1 MSIIGT
7 FEDSGW
13 LCDYI
18 LTEYSENVYVSD
30 VIYFDVNDEFK
41 IRKNESWDINFG
53 SDGLNGE
60 NFRIKNAGYY
70 VIQITVLSDYEI
82 NVEILPAFTSA

>member
-1 MSIIGT
+1 M
-7 FEDSGW
+7 
-13 LCDYI
+13 
-18 LTEYSENVYVSD
+18 
-30 VIYFDVNDEFK
+30 
-41 IRKNESWDINFG
+41 RKFDINFG